1 MIVYI
6 TGSGYRRL
14 CRLPVEGCETM
25 TDKEFDHAAELIRQ
39 KNKEG
44 LRLIYDEYGSYIYKT
59 VLSVV
64 KSPQD
69 AEDVTSDFF
78 LRLWQKAEQYRSG
91 AGHKAYLAAIAHNM
105 AVDLLKKQNR
115 LSFTLD
121 DEESFE
127 EPADTV
133 RTDETVESGIS
144 FDEALKGLSE
154 SEGEIINLHIGLELT
169 FKEIAS
175 ALGLPLGTVTWK
187 YRNALEKLRKTVKG
201 GTLV

>member
-1 MIVYI
+1 
-6 TGSGYRRL
+6 
-14 CRLPVEGCETM
+14 M